1 MRRGSLIVSRKVG
14 CQVPGVSF
22 LTEACRLFRGGA
34 AIFTLLPNHICAKK
48 ESVNLPG
55 EELGPLVFRFLDY
68 METERNASPR
78 TVEAYHRSL
87 QLFRR
92 WAGESF
98 DAWEACGADLF
109 RSWLYEALNEELKP
123 STIRL
128 RFAALRSF
136 YEYLMR
142 REGLQASPL
151 AEVSL
156 PRAAQSL
163 PVHLSLHQ
171 MEELLS
177 LPLRIPADKKSP
189 AWLPF
194 RDVAILEL
202 FYSCGMRLSE
212 LVALNADSLRPGEN
226 CIRLQGKGRKLR
238 LVPVGDY
245 ALEAVERYRE
255 LAGVQGDSPLFI
267 SRLGRRMSCRSVQLM
282 LDKYLRCSD
291 IPFHISPHK
300 LRHTF
305 ATHLLDA
312 GADLRAVQELL
323 GHSSLA
329 TTQIYTHVTKTRMQQ
344 VYRQAHPRA
353 GWEE

>member
-1 MRRGSLIVSRKVG
+1 MLQMGDVNP
-14 CQVPGVSF
+14 Q
-22 LTEACRLFRGGA
+22 
-34 AIFTLLPNHICAKK
+34 CA
-48 ESVNLPG
+48 
-55 EELGPLVFRFLDY
+55 ELGPLVFRFLEY
-68 METERNASPR
+68 MESERNASPR
-78 TVEAYHRSL
+78 TVEAYHRAL
-87 QLFRR
+87 VLFRR
-92 WAGESF
+92 WAGGDF
-98 DAWEACGADLF
+98 DAWEACSPEIF
-109 RSWLYEALNEELKP
+109 RSWLYDAMKEQLKP

-142 REGLQASPL
+142 REGLRVSPL
-151 AEVSL
+151 AEVTL
-156 PRAAQSL
+156 PRPSQNL

-177 LPLRIPADKKSP
+177 LPLRVPVDKKSP
-189 AWLPF
+189 PWLAY
-194 RDVAILEL
+194 RDAAILEL
-202 FYSCGMRLSE
+202 FYSCGIRLSE
-212 LVALNADSLRPGEN
+212 LVALDADSLRPGEN
-226 CIRLQGKGRKLR
+226 CIRVLGKGRKVR

-245 ALEAVERYRE
+245 AREAVERYRE
-255 LAGVQGDSPLFI
+255 MAGVQGREPLFI

-282 LDKYLRCSD
+282 LDKYLRSSD

-323 GHSSLA
+323 GHSSLS

-344 VYRQAHPRA
+344 VYRESHPRA
-353 GWEE
+353 DWEP

>member
-1 MRRGSLIVSRKVG
+1 MNAS
-14 CQVPGVSF
+14 
-22 LTEACRLFRGGA
+22 TA
-34 AIFTLLPNHICAKK
+34 
-48 ESVNLPG
+48 
-55 EELGPLVFRFLDY
+55 ELGPLVFRFLDY
-68 METERNASPR
+68 LEAERNASPR

-87 QLFRR
+87 LLFRR
-92 WAGESF
+92 WAGAGFQTWESC
-98 DAWEACGADLF
+98 DAELF

-123 STIRL
+123 ATIRL

-136 YEYLMR
+136 YEYMMR
-142 REGLQASPL
+142 REGLSASPL

-156 PRAAQSL
+156 PKASQSL

-189 AWLPF
+189 AWLPY

-212 LVALNADSLRPGEN
+212 LVGLNADSLRTGEN
-226 CIRLQGKGRKLR
+226 CIRVLGKGRKLR

-245 ALEAVERYRE
+245 AREAVDRYRDMV
-255 LAGVQGDSPLFI
+255 GVQGSEPLFI
-267 SRLGRRMSCRSVQLM
+267 SRLRRRMSCRSVQLM
-282 LDKYLRCSD
+282 LDKYLSCSD
-291 IPFHISPHK
+291 LPFHISPHK

-353 GWEE
+353 GWEEF

>member
-1 MRRGSLIVSRKVG
+1 MQSSLILPCMG
-14 CQVPGVSF
+14 DGVNAI
-22 LTEACRLFRGGA
+22 LRLYSGGRCVKNELVREHSA
-34 AIFTLLPNHICAKK
+34 
-48 ESVNLPG
+48 
-55 EELGPLVFRFLDY
+55 ELGTLVFRFLDY
-68 METERNASPR
+68 LEAERNASPR

-87 QLFRR
+87 LLFRR
-92 WAGESF
+92 WAGEEF
-98 DAWEACGADLF
+98 AGWENCGADVF
-109 RSWLYEALNEELKP
+109 RAWLYEALNEELKP

-142 REGLQASPL
+142 REGLKTSPL

-156 PRAAQSL
+156 PKASQSL

-171 MEELLS
+171 MEELLA

-189 AWLPF
+189 AWLPL

-212 LVALNADSLRPGEN
+212 LVGLDADSLRPGEN
-226 CIRLQGKGRKLR
+226 CIRVLGKGRKLR

-245 ALEAVERYRE
+245 AREAVERYRE
-255 LAGVQGDSPLFI
+255 LAGVSGNEPLFI

-291 IPFHISPHK
+291 LPFHISPHK

-329 TTQIYTHVTKTRMQQ
+329 TTQIYTHVTKTRMQE
-344 VYRQAHPRA
+344 VYRQSHPRA
-353 GWEE
+353 DWDE

>member
-1 MRRGSLIVSRKVG
+1 MPESA
-14 CQVPGVSF
+14 CGVNAI
-22 LTEACRLFRGGA
+22 LRLFPGDKCATNGA
-34 AIFTLLPNHICAKK
+34 
-48 ESVNLPG
+48 VN
-55 EELGPLVFRFLDY
+55 EVSAELGPLVFRFLEY
-68 METERNASPR
+68 LETERNASPR

-87 QLFRR
+87 MLFRR
-92 WAGESF
+92 WAGEEFYS
-98 DAWEACGADLF
+98 WESCGEDVF
-109 RSWLYEALNEELKP
+109 RAWLYEALNEELKP

-142 REGLQASPL
+142 REGMQNSPL

-156 PRAAQSL
+156 PRATQSL

-171 MEELLS
+171 MEELLA
-177 LPLRIPADKKSP
+177 LPLRVPADKKSP

-194 RDVAILEL
+194 RDAAILEL

-212 LVALNADSLRPGEN
+212 LVGLDADSLRPGEN
-226 CIRLQGKGRKLR
+226 CIRVLGKGRKVR

-245 ALEAVERYRE
+245 ACEAVERYRE
-255 LAGVQGDSPLFI
+255 MAGVQGNDPLFI

-291 IPFHISPHK
+291 LPFHISPHK

-329 TTQIYTHVTKTRMQQ
+329 TTQIYTHVTKTRMLQ

-353 GWEE
+353 DWED

>member
-1 MRRGSLIVSRKVG
+1 MKTAPILPEPAVTVNAI
-14 CQVPGVSF
+14 
-22 LTEACRLFRGGA
+22 LRLFHQRKYA
-34 AIFTLLPNHICAKK
+34 TTTLVHDPSSA
-48 ESVNLPG
+48 
-55 EELGPLVFRFLDY
+55 ELGPLVFRFLEY
-68 METERNASPR
+68 LEKERNASPR

-92 WAGESF
+92 WAGEGF
-98 DAWEACGADLF
+98 EAWESCSSELF
-109 RSWLYEALNEELKP
+109 RAWLYEALNEELKP
-123 STIRL
+123 ATIRL

-142 REGLQASPL
+142 REGLQATPL

-156 PRAAQSL
+156 PRARQSL
-163 PVHLSLHQ
+163 PVHLSLRQ
-171 MEELLS
+171 MEELLA

-189 AWLPF
+189 AWLPH

-226 CIRLQGKGRKLR
+226 CIRVLGKGRKVR

-245 ALEAVERYRE
+245 AREAVERYRE
-255 LAGVQGDSPLFI
+255 LSGVQGSEPLFI

-282 LDKYLRCSD
+282 LDKYLRCSEL
-291 IPFHISPHK
+291 PFHISPHK

-305 ATHLLDA
+305 ATHMLDA

-353 GWEE
+353 GWDES